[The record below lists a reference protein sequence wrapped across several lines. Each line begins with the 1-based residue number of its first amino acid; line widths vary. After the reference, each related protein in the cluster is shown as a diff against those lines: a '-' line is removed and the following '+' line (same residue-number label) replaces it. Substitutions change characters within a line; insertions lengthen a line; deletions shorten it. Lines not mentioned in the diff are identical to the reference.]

1 MPYLITRS
9 LLVITALVWFACP
22 VRGQAIS
29 RCEIIPQ
36 DGHQASFQVNGV
48 EKTRWHFGQQYERPF
63 LYPFH
68 GPQQTLLTR
77 MGHPGAGNHDHHRSI
92 WFAHHDVAGHDF
104 WSNTAGTQIRQKQW
118 YCYQDGS
125 DHATMA
131 VQLGW
136 FDKAGVEQLDSD
148 VVVQMTP
155 LANDEQLLEL
165 QLIIRPGDGKDK
177 VELGKTNFGFL
188 AVRVAKSLSGHFGD
202 GKLSDS
208 EGRAGEKAIF
218 GQAASWMDYSGS
230 VAIGRGSDRST
241 ARQGITYFDHAD
253 NPRYP
258 THWHVR
264 QDGWMGASFCMND
277 GYPISQDKPLVL
289 RYQLHAHA
297 GDLDANRA
305 TKIAAEFNERGAFAI
320 RRSKAPHVNCEVVR
334 VTD

>member
-1 MPYLITRS
+1 
-9 LLVITALVWFACP
+9 
-22 VRGQAIS
+22 
-29 RCEIIPQ
+29 
-36 DGHQASFQVNGV
+36 
-48 EKTRWHFGQQYERPF
+48 
-63 LYPFH
+63 
-68 GPQQTLLTR
+68 
-77 MGHPGAGNHDHHRSI
+77 
-92 WFAHHDVAGHDF
+92 
-104 WSNTAGTQIRQKQW
+104 
-118 YCYQDGS
+118 
-125 DHATMA
+125 MA

-136 FDKAGVEQLDSD
+136 YDKAGVEQLDSD

-165 QLIIRPGDGKDK
+165 QLIIRPGGGKDK

-202 GKLSDS
+202 GRLTDS
-208 EGRAGEKAIF
+208 EGRVGEKAIF

-241 ARQGITYFDHAD
+241 AHQGITYFDHAD

-277 GYPISQDKPLVL
+277 GYSISQDKPLVL

-305 TKIAAEFNERGAFAI
+305 TQLAAEFNERGAFAI
-320 RRSKAPHVNCEVVR
+320 RRSKAPHVHSEVVR
-334 VTD
+334 VAD